1 VQVNHGG
8 AEMGQGLHTKIQQ
21 IAAES
26 LGLDLESVRVMST
39 RTDKVPNTSATAA
52 SAGTDLNGAA
62 VADACSQLRV
72 RLAQVAAKMF
82 GCDVAAVHFS
92 GGLVFP
98 SGEEQ
103 RAIAFAKV
111 CDAAYRQRVAM
122 FAQGYYSTPDI
133 HYDPQSG
140 RGAPFH
146 YFAYGAAVS
155 EVEVDG
161 FTGDYRLLRTDILED
176 VGDSVS
182 PLVDRGQIEGGFIQG
197 VGWLTLEELVWDSQ
211 GRLATAGASTYK
223 LPSWTE
229 VPDVFEVNFLERA
242 AEPGVIY
249 GSKAVG
255 EPPLMLAI
263 SVREAIRD
271 AIAAFGA
278 GGPVLLDSPATPERV
293 FFAVQRARAERESQ
307 VSPVGATQ

>member
-1 VQVNHGG
+1 
-8 AEMGQGLHTKIQQ
+8 M
-21 IAAES
+21 
-26 LGLDLESVRVMST
+26 R
-39 RTDKVPNTSATAA
+39 VPNSAAGWRKLPPRCL
-52 SAGTDLNGAA
+52 SAKLEA
-62 VADACSQLRV
+62 VE
-72 RLAQVAAKMF
+72 
-82 GCDVAAVHFS
+82 FS
-92 GGLVFP
+92 HGQVFP
-98 SGEEQ
+98 GGQEQ
-103 RAIAFAKV
+103 RAIPFAKL
-111 CDAAYRQRVAM
+111 CDTAYRRRVPL
-122 FAQGYYSTPDI
+122 FAHGYYSTPGI
-133 HYDPQSG
+133 HYDPQTG
-140 RGAPFH
+140 QGAPFH
-146 YFAYGAAVS
+146 YFAYAAAVS

-197 VGWLTLEELVWDSQ
+197 VGWLTLEELVWDSD

-242 AEPGVIY
+242 AEPGTIY

-271 AIAAFGA
+271 AIAAYGA
-278 GGPVLLDSPATPERV
+278 GGPVSLESPATPERV

-307 VSPVGATQ
+307 VSPVGATE